1 MTGDKKGQLLPSK
14 FLRTREVIH
23 MGDQGKESQSDMSSG
38 KVLLGRPGIVVLS
51 PSLEVLHI
59 NRQAHLLICDLVPTT
74 PEAQHPNHQTNV
86 LPPVLINLAGEILSV
101 LRSRHEINEKGQF
114 EIRHSTNETGKPVF
128 IRGVGVPNGQAV
140 DHARIVLVLTGTS
153 ANHSEIR
160 QSLGNGS

>member
-1 MTGDKKGQLLPSK
+1 
-14 FLRTREVIH
+14 

-59 NRQAHLLICDLVPTT
+59 NRQAHLLICDLVPT
-74 PEAQHPNHQTNV
+74 PPKAQHPNHRTDV
-86 LPPVLINLAGEILSV
+86 LPPALINLAGEILSV
-101 LRSRHEINEKGQF
+101 LRSRHEINEKRQF

-128 IRGVGVPNGQAV
+128 IRGVGVPNGQGV
-140 DHARIVLVLTGTS
+140 DHARIVFVLTGTS
-153 ANHSEIR
+153 ANHSENR

>member
-1 MTGDKKGQLLPSK
+1 
-14 FLRTREVIH
+14 

-38 KVLLGRPGIVVLS
+38 KVLLGGPGIVVLS

-74 PEAQHPNHQTNV
+74 PEALHPNHRTNV

-114 EIRHSTNETGKPVF
+114 EIRHSTNETGQPVF

-153 ANHSEIR
+153 ANHSENR
-160 QSLGNGS
+160 QNLGNGS